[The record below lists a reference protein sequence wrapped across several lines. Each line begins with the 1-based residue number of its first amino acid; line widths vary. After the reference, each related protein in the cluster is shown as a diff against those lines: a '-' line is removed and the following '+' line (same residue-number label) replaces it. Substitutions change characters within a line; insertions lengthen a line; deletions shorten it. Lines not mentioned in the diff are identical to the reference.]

1 MTEVENATDV
11 LIVGGGP
18 VGLFL
23 AIELGQ
29 RGVRCIL
36 AEQNERLGAQP
47 RAKTTNVRSMEHL
60 RRWGLADELRR
71 RSPLP
76 ADYPSNVVFATRLDG
91 YKLAVFENALN
102 CARDKDERFSESA
115 QWVPQYTVESVLRDC
130 AASLPTVTLR
140 HGCRLEDLEQSADGV
155 RGELVDVASGE
166 RSTVT
171 AQYLVGA
178 DGARSKVR
186 EKLGIALEGQYGF
199 GRNVNVIFRAP
210 GLAGHL
216 ASNPAIMY
224 WLINGDTPAVVGP
237 MDKGDT
243 WFCVSTA
250 LPENLDTSQ
259 IDVCG
264 MIRRCTGLTEDPEI
278 LAVDPWLSHKLVA
291 SRYGEGRVW
300 LAGDA
305 CHLHPPFGGYGMN
318 MGIADASGL
327 GWALAALIQGWGGP
341 ELLTAYGTERRA
353 VAEYVVDEAVKN
365 YAAVTNSFVRDGL
378 EDATEEGETL
388 RRELGAVILERKAA
402 EFYSLGVVLGYRYEG
417 SPIVVPDGSTPP
429 ERIGTRYTPSAH
441 PGCLAPHLWLAD
453 GASLYDRFGRGFTLL
468 VTEGGETDDSRRLAE
483 AAVRRGVPIAV
494 LIPGDDRLP
503 GLYRA
508 RYALIRPDQHVAWRG
523 DRVPDD
529 AEGLVDR
536 VRGAV

>member
-1 MTEVENATDV
+1 MTNVENATEV

-18 VGLFL
+18 VGLSL

-186 EKLGIALEGQYGF
+186 EKLGIALEGQHGF
-199 GRNVNVIFRAP
+199 ARNMNVIFRAP

-216 ASNPAIMY
+216 TANPAIMY
-224 WLINGDTPAVVGP
+224 WLVNGDTPSVVGP

-243 WFCVSTA
+243 WFFISA
-250 LPENLDTSQ
+250 AIPENLDTAQ
-259 IDVCG
+259 ADVRG
-264 MIRRCTGLTEDPEI
+264 MIRRATGMTEDPEI
-278 LAVDPWLSHKLVA
+278 LAIDPWLSHKLIA
-291 SRYGEGRVW
+291 PRYGEGRVW

-318 MGIADASGL
+318 MGIADAAGL
-327 GWALAALIQGWGGP
+327 GWKLAALVQGWGGP
-341 ELLTAYGTERRA
+341 TLLTAYGIERRT
-353 VAEYVVDEAVKN
+353 VAEYVVDESVKN
-365 YAAVTNSFVRDGL
+365 YAAVSNSFVRDGL
-378 EDATEEGETL
+378 EDATEEGEAI
-388 RRELGAVILERKAA
+388 RRDLGAAILERKAA

-429 ERIGTRYTPSAH
+429 ERIGTRYAPSSH

-483 AAVRRGVPIAV
+483 AAVRHGVPITV
-494 LIPGDDRLP
+494 LTPGDDRLP

-536 VRGAV
+536 VRGAA